1 MTRSSRKRHRPE
13 AVVTKLR
20 QADEV
25 LAKGTPH
32 AEMWRSTEFGVRVKF
47 VERLSPAWFVDFR
60 YHFNMR
66 GKYFYSLVLHSALIM
81 LWGCS
86 TDEAGRYYPVE
97 KYPARPASEVEIL
110 TKAPQRDY
118 VVIADIQAH
127 NVSPEHMQRRAGEIG
142 GDAVILVRGGG
153 NYSKDEVWAS
163 VDRYGTSYSRLLAT
177 VIKFK

>member
-1 MTRSSRKRHRPE
+1 MRC
-13 AVVTKLR
+13 
-20 QADEV
+20 
-25 LAKGTPH
+25 G
-32 AEMWRSTEFGVRVKF
+32 TEFGVRVTF
-47 VERLSPAWFVDFR
+47 VERLSPACTVDYR
-60 YHFNMR
+60 YHFDMR

-81 LWGCS
+81 LWGCA

-118 VVIADIQAH
+118 IVIADIQAY

-163 VDRYGTSYSRLLAT
+163 VDRYGTSYNRLLAT